1 VKYTLPSEIPI
12 KGLSACNYFFVTIKC
27 TFKPPEVTQKILKTC
42 NRTVATNVAPP
53 ALNLLINRRNTY
65 RTIRLGGY
73 TFLDLETVPRSRMF
87 SWRPLVS
94 GFKIKSIEVRRKL
107 KCHSEYHL
115 FICCGSSSRWVFLN
129 LDF

>member
-1 VKYTLPSEIPI
+1 MKYTLPSKIPI
-12 KGLSACNYFFVTIKC
+12 KGLSVCNYFFVTIKC
-27 TFKPPEVTQKILKTC
+27 TFKPPNVTQKTC

-65 RTIRLGGY
+65 HTIRLGGY

-107 KCHSEYHL
+107 KFHSEYHL

-129 LDF
+129 LNF